1 LSEYFSYK
9 RGVRQGDPL
18 SPFLFDLIVDAFH
31 IILHKALNNGMIK
44 GLGNFGNLGQILNLH
59 FADDTL
65 LFLEATMDNIQVL
78 KWLLL
83 GFEDLSGMKIKFS
96 KYELVPLNVI
106 EHEGNQLAKQLGCK
120 VSNLPLMYLGM
131 PLHWKKLTGDQ

>member
-1 LSEYFSYK
+1 
-9 RGVRQGDPL
+9 VRQGDSL
-18 SPFLFDLIVDAFH
+18 SPFLFDLVADIFH

-44 GLGNFGNLGQILNLH
+44 GLRNFGNLGQILNLH

-83 GFEDLSGMKIKFS
+83 GFEDPSSMKIFF
-96 KYELVPLNVI
+96 
-106 EHEGNQLAKQLGCK
+106 
-120 VSNLPLMYLGM
+120 
-131 PLHWKKLTGDQ
+131 